1 MKIICNRI
9 TVERTCIG
17 IVWRPIFYA
26 IWCIIKIGCF
36 ALVLINLLRVWVRT
50 CKIHICTSCTERNN
64 RLLPNK
70 RIKTHCI
77 PNANGFS
84 WSSTHLK
91 SKNHTLDSPHP
102 KHSYNSNKH
111 THLTVWVTKT
121 SKISKYSICHVLVK
135 TFLTHPCIF
144 F

>member
-1 MKIICNRI
+1 MYRYCL
-9 TVERTCIG
+9 TS
-17 IVWRPIFYA
+17 
-26 IWCIIKIGCF
+26 
-36 ALVLINLLRVWVRT
+36 NLLCHLMHNKNWMFCSRFNKSVEGLDR
-50 CKIHICTSCTERNN
+50 TSCTEINN

-91 SKNHTLDSPHP
+91 LKNHTLDSPHP

-111 THLTVWVTKT
+111 THLTLWVTKT

-144 F
+144 FLNASIIIKQQNWKLRRGFHR